1 MMGIVPEQT
10 ASSVLHQCI
19 PLYTLLAALGN
30 PTVHW
35 FILDIE
41 GAELQVLHAD
51 LFIITAH
58 TALHSEAI
66 WGVMIALVFF
76 AIFVPH
82 DENKS

>member
-10 ASSVLHQCI
+10 ATSVLHQCI

-51 LFIITAH
+51 LFIMITAH
-58 TALHSEAI
+58 PDTYTVRCFRPSPGPG
-66 WGVMIALVFF
+66 WT
-76 AIFVPH
+76 
-82 DENKS
+82 

>member
-10 ASSVLHQCI
+10 ATSVLHQCI

-41 GAELQVLHAD
+41 GAELQVLPHIMIPWSPAVPGAAD
-51 LFIITAH
+51 PPLGPGGH
-58 TALHSEAI
+58 RDGER
-66 WGVMIALVFF
+66 G
-76 AIFVPH
+76 
-82 DENKS
+82 D

>member
-10 ASSVLHQCI
+10 ATSVLHQCI

-51 LFIITAH
+51 LFMITAH
-58 TALHSEAI
+58 TALTPTLSGASDHPLGPGGHRAGER
-66 WGVMIALVFF
+66 G
-76 AIFVPH
+76 
-82 DENKS
+82 D

>member
-1 MMGIVPEQT
+1 MHPTLLSAMMGIVPEQT
-10 ASSVLHQCI
+10 ATSVLHQCI

-51 LFIITAH
+51 LFTLITAH
-58 TALHSEAI
+58 PDTCTVRCCRPSPGPG
-66 WGVMIALVFF
+66 WT
-76 AIFVPH
+76 
-82 DENKS
+82 

>member
-1 MMGIVPEQT
+1 MPGLVPQQT
-10 ASSVLHQCI
+10 ATSLLEQCL

-51 LFIITAH
+51 LLIMITAH
-58 TALHSEAI
+58 TALTPTLSGAEDHPLGPGGHRAGER
-66 WGVMIALVFF
+66 G
-76 AIFVPH
+76 
-82 DENKS
+82 D

>member
-1 MMGIVPEQT
+1 MPGLVPQQT
-10 ASSVLHQCI
+10 ATSLLEQCL

-51 LFIITAH
+51 LLSAKQTYI
-58 TALHSEAI
+58 S
-66 WGVMIALVFF
+66 
-76 AIFVPH
+76 
-82 DENKS
+82 

>member
-10 ASSVLHQCI
+10 ATSVLHQCI

-51 LFIITAH
+51 LFIIITAH
-58 TALHSEAI
+58 PDTCTARCFRPSPGTG
-66 WGVMIALVFF
+66 WT
-76 AIFVPH
+76 
-82 DENKS
+82 